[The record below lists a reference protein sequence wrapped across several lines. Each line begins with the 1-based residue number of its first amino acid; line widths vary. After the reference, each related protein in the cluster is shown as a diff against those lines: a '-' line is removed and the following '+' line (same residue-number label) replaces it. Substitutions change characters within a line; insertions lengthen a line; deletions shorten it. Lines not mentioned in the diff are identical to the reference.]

1 MHIQEFACF
10 AAGANGGNPALTVE
24 DGPVGAEQ
32 RLALARKRGL
42 TCVFIDSSAEPG
54 IAACLDFVYPHTR
67 SPRCLHATLAAA
79 HVLFGQHGAAAPL
92 TVATAVRRQRLV
104 LLMRILLAAC
114 RFFRSNSQPARVLLL
129 FGLSALTSQTHAAD
143 PDTPIVTV
151 TIKKAEV
158 VHKVDKTV
166 YDVSNMTRA
175 ENGTAQ
181 DVLQS
186 TPEVSLTAD
195 GQIAVKG
202 NKQVTV
208 LIDGKPTA
216 MMSGDEQ
223 VAALQT
229 MSGADI
235 ASIEVITNPSA
246 AYNANGGAILNI
258 VLKRNRT
265 PGAHGQIQASTT
277 DDGLWNTGASG
288 DATSK
293 NISLHGNLGYRRDGN
308 VKVRQSTVDWIN
320 PTSGQAVQTSQASE
334 VFVRRVVATGALGL
348 DYVLSKADSL
358 SLSARYNKR
367 RSRPLFDVLNASR
380 TAGVEIIYHRI
391 SLGPNEQV
399 DASASVGYTHQDGG
413 AALKAMLQHSDTRGL
428 VDKSYSD
435 VFVAP
440 VRATDYSHGA
450 TQTSRRL
457 NQATL
462 DWSRRS
468 GHGQWGAGVDF
479 QDRTDGIANY
489 QAAINPSTGI
499 ETPDPATTNGYS
511 VNTTTNAAY
520 VTDQIREGNWEI
532 LLGGRAERTTLRV
545 GSAPGIVPAAHWQVL
560 NPSVNLK
567 YAATG
572 KTDVSFAYRRSLQ
585 MPDPRDLDPFT
596 TYIDAQNLS
605 RGNAALRPQHLSSWE
620 LGIEAD
626 AAPVAVSLTTF
637 YRTSK
642 DTVVDA
648 RTIGAGNVLV
658 TSRQNGGRARSAG
671 LTGSADWKVSAA
683 MKLGID
689 AGVARVLLGTLD
701 IDRLMHQVA
710 TTAYVNLRTS
720 YSNGGD
726 DLTLDAHS
734 QSAGI
739 APLGRYGATS
749 NVNLTWKHQF
759 DKTVSLTVNANDMFD
774 GSRRSYSTNTSTFRQ
789 TGFDHFV
796 ARRVYVGLVKK
807 FK

>member
-1 MHIQEFACF
+1 M
-10 AAGANGGNPALTVE
+10 G
-24 DGPVGAEQ
+24 
-32 RLALARKRGL
+32 
-42 TCVFIDSSAEPG
+42 
-54 IAACLDFVYPHTR
+54 
-67 SPRCLHATLAAA
+67 
-79 HVLFGQHGAAAPL
+79 
-92 TVATAVRRQRLV
+92 
-104 LLMRILLAAC
+104 ILLAAC
-114 RFFRSNSQPARVLLL
+114 RLFRSNSQPTRVLLL
-129 FGLSALTSQTHAAD
+129 FGLTALASQTHAAD

-151 TIKKAEV
+151 TVKKGEV

-208 LIDGKPTA
+208 LVDGKPTA
-216 MMSGDEQ
+216 MMSGDER

-235 ASIEVITNPSA
+235 ASIEVITSPSA
-246 AYNANGGAILNI
+246 AYNANGGVILNI

-288 DATSK
+288 DVTGK
-293 NISLHGNLGYRRDGN
+293 TISLHGKLAYRRDGN
-308 VKVRQSTVDWIN
+308 VKARQSTVYWMN
-320 PTSGQAVQTSQASE
+320 PTSGQASQTSQASE
-334 VFVRRVVATGALGL
+334 VFVRRVVATGALGI
-348 DYVLSKADSL
+348 DYALSRADSL
-358 SLSARYNKR
+358 SLSTRYNKR
-367 RSRPLFDVLNASR
+367 RSRPLFDVLNDNS
-380 TAGVEIIYHRI
+380 TAGVETIYHRI
-391 SLGPNEQV
+391 SLGPNEQT
-399 DASASVGYTHQDGG
+399 DSSASFAYTHQDRGT
-413 AALKAMLQHSDTRGL
+413 ALQAMLQHSDTWGL
-428 VDKSYSD
+428 IDKSYSD

-440 VRATDYSHGA
+440 VRATDYSHGS

-462 DWSRRS
+462 DWSRPS
-468 GHGQWGAGVDF
+468 GHGQCGAGVDV
-479 QDRTDGIANY
+479 QDRTDSIANY
-489 QAAINPSTGI
+489 QAAINPLTGSG
-499 ETPDPATTNGYS
+499 TPDPATTNGYS
-511 VNTTTNAAY
+511 VNTTTRAAY
-520 VTDQIREGNWEI
+520 VTDQIREGKWEV
-532 LLGGRAERTTLRV
+532 LLGGRAEHTTLRV
-545 GSAPGIVPAAHWQVL
+545 GSAHGLVPAAHWRAF
-560 NPSVNLK
+560 NPSVNVK

-572 KTDVSFAYRRSLQ
+572 KADLSFAYRRSLQ

-596 TYIDAQNLS
+596 TYIDAQNLI
-605 RGNAALRPQHLSSWE
+605 RGNGSLKPQHLSSWE

-626 AAPVAVSLTTF
+626 AAPVAISLMTF

-642 DTVVDA
+642 DTVVDS
-648 RTIGAGNVLV
+648 RSIDVGNVLV
-658 TSRQNGGRARSAG
+658 TSKQNGGQARSAG
-671 LTGSADWKVSAA
+671 LTGSVDWKLSAA
-683 MKLGID
+683 VKLGID
-689 AGVARVLLGTLD
+689 AGVSRVLLATLD
-701 IDRLMHQVA
+701 LDSLVRQDA
-710 TTAYVNLRTS
+710 STAYMNLRAG
-720 YSNGGD
+720 YRHGAD
-726 DLTLDAHS
+726 DLTLDAHG

-739 APLGRYGATS
+739 TPLGHYGATS

-796 ARRVYVGLVKK
+796 ARRVYVGVVKK